1 MKLLT
6 LMLATSCVT
15 QLLARDYSSDFA
27 AGTNCYFRLKAGDCT
42 VEEAV
47 SVLQNSSAET
57 KLAYLFSMDF
67 SFLDEPLRAKL
78 LFSGLSDKDKDSVCS
93 FVSTAHRIDRNK
105 GPGFDSPVENL
116 FAVAACLIN
125 DTEAPS
131 VPQVLEPE
139 TICGAFNAFVEA
151 RTTTARLLS
160 EEAAASLSKASL
172 AEKLSF
178 ARSGWYGHTTRTVLE
193 RLSEDDSPD
202 VRLAVALNRLT
213 PYEVLERLT
222 KDNDSA
228 VAMSARDLIWHFS
241 VVSPRQLGSY
251 VAPRTYES
259 LPSVVQAKQDRTD
272 AQLYSTT
279 AVQARVYRDCREARA
294 DLPRLFGQWLE
305 HPHAVHASVTNALW
319 QVAALRN
326 RGAPLGD
333 VQVFFEDCMIRSLQL
348 PIPTNHT
355 VEQQKSTFMF
365 RASLIQDEVFSMKN
379 RDGFSAT
386 FAPKLA
392 DLCAHFKARRDAF
405 DKRISAWKAAEPPLD
420 GTPESQRRHEDWDE
434 RGNLLRA
441 HRDWAE
447 CERRTIHLWLFDY
460 FTDNWTSDGLSNLSP
475 KARYDARIALLRR
488 ANVDSGPFQSLSDEA
503 MQCFR
508 RETNARERELAADEK
523 RRAWL
528 WSRAKG
534 SLGSGFPGRIESYEV
549 DPPLKEHL
557 NRFRLMAGRFVRNP
571 VEGAGRELTTDSISN
586 SIPFLLFTPKMSA
599 SKAMPVILYFGGTG
613 ELGSDLSV
621 QFRQSAVFRTICS
634 DEFQRRHPCY
644 LFAPL
649 CPEGSSS
656 LGPTQHGRGDDL
668 GDLVF
673 DALYALAANAKP
685 TMDLNR
691 LYITGLSWGGHAA
704 FHMPWAYP
712 GRFAAGIPVS
722 AAPTAHMVT
731 TNAPCS
737 FWALYNEGEP
747 HRTAIEERMRKTKEI
762 VEAHG
767 GELRWST
774 FPDAGHDAWT
784 KAWAEP
790 AVWDWCFS
798 KTADG
803 RPVPGARTQATTA
816 EAISAQTP
824 RLAATRPG
832 TPGHEPERASDGLA
846 ATWYEGDGPA
856 KTGDVLESELPEPR
870 SGRLRVELRGTEAER
885 PRCHVETSA
894 DGRIWTRV
902 GTISRKT
909 GAFAATLTT
918 PVVRV
923 RIVVDTPAPH
933 PLRVTTLLVE
943 QRP

>member
-1 MKLLT
+1 MSRQRSILVLIMLILSCHGKEPSFPEAGDSFCNMLTQSDGDIPTIVKQLRDAEPEVQLYVLDALPIFELFSPSSRLVIMVQGSERLTNGEIQNDLSSFFTSDSPSTNTGAVARAWSIASLLLDIPQVRISSRTPPANIRDFVTSFAMKRKQ
-6 LMLATSCVT
+6 MLDSLRKNSVKRILDGDK
-15 QLLARDYSSDFA
+15 QVRLQFARDSLFRYQTEAVLESLSSD
-27 AGTNCYFRLKAGDCT
+27 
-42 VEEAV
+42 
-47 SVLQNSSAET
+47 
-57 KLAYLFSMDF
+57 
-67 SFLDEPLRAKL
+67 
-78 LFSGLSDKDKDSVCS
+78 SD
-93 FVSTAHRIDRNK
+93 A
-105 GPGFDSPVENL
+105 
-116 FAVAACLIN
+116 
-125 DTEAPS
+125 
-131 VPQVLEPE
+131 
-139 TICGAFNAFVEA
+139 
-151 RTTTARLLS
+151 
-160 EEAAASLSKASL
+160 
-172 AEKLSF
+172 
-178 ARSGWYGHTTRTVLE
+178 
-193 RLSEDDSPD
+193 D
-202 VRLAVALNRLT
+202 VRLAVALNRMT
-213 PYEVLERLT
+213 
-222 KDNDSA
+222 
-228 VAMSARDLIWHFS
+228 
-241 VVSPRQLGSY
+241 
-251 VAPRTYES
+251 PRTTIQKMMDD
-259 LPSVVQAKQDRTD
+259 PDAKVALAARHNSWDARIHSRRVGDRIDPLIYGELAEVRSFRQKQLTEQLHSTKAVH
-272 AQLYSTT
+272 AQT
-279 AVQARVYRDCREARA
+279 YRDCREAKS
-294 DLPRLFGQWLE
+294 DLPRLFEQWTE
-305 HPHAVHASVTNALW
+305 HPYAVHAAVTNAVR
-319 QVAALRN
+319 QVAALRK
-326 RGAPLGD
+326 RGAPLSD
-333 VQVFFEDCMIRSLQL
+333 VRAFFEECALESFRL
-348 PIPTNHT
+348 PIPTNHM

-420 GTPESQRRHEDWDE
+420 GTPESQRRHEDWGE

-586 SIPFLLFTPKMSA
+586 SIPFLLFTPKVSA

-634 DEFQRRHPCY
+634 DEFQKRHPSY

-803 RPVPGARTQATTA
+803 RPVPGARTPPTTA
-816 EAISAQTP
+816 EATSAQTP